1 MSIMSGQRIWVFV
14 GILVIL
20 GGAAFVFF
28 DPLDLD
34 LLGLKQGTVVVKHV
48 AVSPTAASAAKPGVA
63 ASAANPPVAAPSP
76 TAAPVAPQR
85 VVPPPASPPTPA
97 PRAAVAPVQAKAPAA
112 PAQAMAPAATP
123 PDTAP
128 AQALQPPLKLSKTIK
143 AAKTP
148 SQSGQTASKPTAS
161 KPANNKPER
170 AKNLDLRHC
179 LELETDAAIAKCA
192 GE

>member
-63 ASAANPPVAAPSP
+63 APAANPPAAATKAAIAPVQVNAPASPPAAPSP
-76 TAAPVAPQR
+76 TAAPK
-85 VVPPPASPPTPA
+85 
-97 PRAAVAPVQAKAPAA
+97 AAVAP
-112 PAQAMAPAATP
+112 
-123 PDTAP
+123 
-128 AQALQPPLKLSKTIK
+128 
-143 AAKTP
+143 
-148 SQSGQTASKPTAS
+148 
-161 KPANNKPER
+161 
-170 AKNLDLRHC
+170 
-179 LELETDAAIAKCA
+179 
-192 GE
+192 

>member
-48 AVSPTAASAAKPGVA
+48 PVSPTAASAAKPGA
-63 ASAANPPVAAPSP
+63 ATPAANPPAAA
-76 TAAPVAPQR
+76 TKAAIAPVQVNA
-85 VVPPPASPPTPA
+85 PASPPAVPTPA
-97 PRAAVAPVQAKAPAA
+97 AAPKAAVAPVQAKAPAA

-123 PDTAP
+123 PDV

-143 AAKTP
+143 TAKTP
-148 SQSGQTASKPTAS
+148 SQSGHTANKPAES
-161 KPANNKPER
+161 KPANIKPER

>member
-63 ASAANPPVAAPSP
+63 APAANPHAAATKAAIAPVQVNARASPPAVPTP
-76 TAAPVAPQR
+76 TAA
-85 VVPPPASPPTPA
+85 SK
-97 PRAAVAPVQAKAPAA
+97 AAVAPVQAKVPAA

-123 PDTAP
+123 PDV
-128 AQALQPPLKLSKTIK
+128 AQALQPTLKLSKTIK
-143 AAKTP
+143 TAKTP
-148 SQSGQTASKPTAS
+148 SQSGQTAGKPTAS
-161 KPANNKPER
+161 KPVNDKPER

-179 LELETDAAIAKCA
+179 LELETDAAISKCA